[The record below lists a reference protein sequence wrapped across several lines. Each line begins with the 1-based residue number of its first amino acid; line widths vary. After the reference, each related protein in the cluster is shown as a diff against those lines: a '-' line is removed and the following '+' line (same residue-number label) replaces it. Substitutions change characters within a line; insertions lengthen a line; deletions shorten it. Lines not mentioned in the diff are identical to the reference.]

1 MNMKI
6 TVKLFASFRDNR
18 FKISE
23 QEQSDGTDCRKIM
36 LDLGIT
42 EKEMGIV
49 LINGR
54 HVSLDQV
61 LIDGDTLAMFPLVG
75 GG

>member
-1 MNMKI
+1 MKI

-18 FKISE
+18 FKVE
-23 QEQSDGTDCRKIM
+23 QREYPEGTLCRNVM
-36 LDLGIT
+36 DELGLT
-42 EKEMGIV
+42 EEEMGIV

-54 HVSLDQV
+54 HASVDAQLK
-61 LIDGDTLAMFPLVG
+61 DGDTLSMFPLVG

>member
-1 MNMKI
+1 MKI

-23 QEQSDGTDCRKIM
+23 QEQPEGTDCRKIM
-36 LDLGIT
+36 LDLGLT
-42 EKEMGIV
+42 EEEMGIV
-49 LINGR
+49 LINSR

-61 LIDGDTLAMFPLVG
+61 LKDGDTLAMFPLVG

>member
-1 MNMKI
+1 MKN

-18 FKISE
+18 FKIADME
-23 QEQSDGTDCRKIM
+23 HPDGTNCRRIM
-36 LDLGIT
+36 RELGLT
-42 EKEMGIV
+42 EEEIGIV
-49 LINGR
+49 LINSR

-61 LIDGDTLAMFPLVG
+61 LHDGDTLAMFPLVG

>member
-1 MNMKI
+1 MTI
-6 TVKLFASFRDNR
+6 TIKLFDSFRDNR
-18 FKISE
+18 FKISA
-23 QEQSDGTDCRKIM
+23 QEHPEGTDCRKIM

-42 EKEMGIV
+42 EDEMGTV

-61 LIDGDTLAMFPLVG
+61 LIDGDTLSMFPLIG
-75 GG
+75 GD

>member
-1 MNMKI
+1 MKI

-18 FKISE
+18 FKIVE
-23 QEQSDGTDCRKIM
+23 QERPEGTDCRRIM
-36 LDLGIT
+36 LDLGLT
-42 EKEMGIV
+42 EEEMGIV
-49 LINGR
+49 LINSR

-61 LIDGDTLAMFPLVG
+61 LNDGDTLAMFPLVG

>member
-1 MNMKI
+1 MKI

-18 FKISE
+18 FKIAE
-23 QEQSDGTDCRKIM
+23 QERSEGTDCRKIM
-36 LDLGIT
+36 LDLGLT
-42 EKEMGIV
+42 EEEMGIV
-49 LINGR
+49 LINSR

-61 LIDGDTLAMFPLVG
+61 LQDGDTLAMFPLVG

>member
-1 MNMKI
+1 MKN

-18 FKISE
+18 FKIVE
-23 QEQSDGTDCRKIM
+23 QERPEGTDCRRIM
-36 LDLGIT
+36 LDLGLT
-42 EKEMGIV
+42 EEEVGIV
-49 LINGR
+49 LINSR

-61 LIDGDTLAMFPLVG
+61 LHDGDTLAMFPLVG

>member
-1 MNMKI
+1 MKI

-18 FKISE
+18 FRTAE
-23 QEQSDGTDCRKIM
+23 RDYTADATPRAVMEE
-36 LDLGIT
+36 LGLT
-42 EKEMGIV
+42 EEEMGIV

-54 HVSLDQV
+54 HVSLDDA
-61 LIDGDTLAMFPLVG
+61 LRDGDSLALFPLVG

>member
-1 MNMKI
+1 MKI

-18 FKISE
+18 FKVE
-23 QEQSDGTDCRKIM
+23 EREYPEGTVPRTIM
-36 LDLGIT
+36 EELGIT
-42 EKEMGIV
+42 EEEMGIV

-54 HVSLDQV
+54 HVSLDDPLQE
-61 LIDGDTLAMFPLVG
+61 GHTLAMFPLVG

>member
-1 MNMKI
+1 MKI

-18 FKISE
+18 FKIAE
-23 QEQSDGTDCRKIM
+23 QERPEGTDCRKVM

-42 EKEMGIV
+42 EEEMGIV
-49 LINGR
+49 LINSR
-54 HVSLDQV
+54 HVTLDQV
-61 LIDGDTLAMFPLVG
+61 LKEGDTLAMFPLVG